1 MNHFARLLK
10 TFDYHSLT
18 EFMHSLAPS
27 NRYGFTAQ
35 LMIITVTWT
44 AVDKVFGL
52 DQAGFIALLVI
63 FMTELISGIWAARV
77 RKEPISSIK
86 LSRFSLKVACYLVM
100 IGVSYSL
107 YQSFKGH
114 NEEVAGWAFNWLHIV
129 LVTQVGFENTI
140 SILENIATINGREK
154 DAIVTRIT
162 NKFNSLFN
170 S

>member
-1 MNHFARLLK
+1 MDHLTRLLK
-10 TFDYHSLT
+10 TFDYHSAT
-18 EFMHSLAPS
+18 EFVYSLAPS
-27 NRYGFTAQ
+27 NKYGFTTQ
-35 LMIITVTWT
+35 LLFITFTWT

-52 DQAGFIALLVI
+52 DQGGFLALLAI
-63 FMTELISGIWAARV
+63 FVTELVSGIWAARV
-77 RKEPISSIK
+77 RQETISSVK

-114 NEEVAGWAFNWLHIV
+114 NEGVAAWAFNWLHIV
-129 LVTQVGFENTI
+129 LVTQVAFENTI
-140 SILENIATINGREK
+140 SILENIATINGKEK

-170 S
+170 